1 MNDTTV
7 YILSKEFTLR
17 DYLYKYWQK
26 FNAHLDQARE
36 ATQFQQTFTAY
47 ITAKS
52 PEKSWYHPMGLRMNN
67 KFLKRLTKGA
77 KHTEMDLAE
86 LFSIQKEQYGYFKG
100 SVSFI
105 HVFSYK
111 YYILPP

>member
-1 MNDTTV
+1 M

-52 PEKSWYHPMGLRMNN
+52 PEKSWYHPMSLRKNN
-67 KFLKRLTKGA
+67 RLLKRLNERA
-77 KHTEMDLAE
+77 KHTKIDLAE
-86 LFSIQKEQYGYFKG
+86 FFRYKRNNMGTLNVQSP
-100 SVSFI
+100 SFI
-105 HVFSYK
+105 CLHINII
-111 YYILPP
+111 YYHPRMCMM